1 MAEMSER
8 KVGGEYVGE
17 ENGKKRG
24 DVRGDAGVCR
34 GQSDWREGRLE
45 VWKNHF
51 HAVQT
56 ALLGQEG
63 VITEAE
69 VQCVVHCKNPKIHP
83 KKCCPT
89 CPSEL
94 HLNLRLHTPASLLM
108 HHFIS

>member
-1 MAEMSER
+1 M
-8 KVGGEYVGE
+8 
-17 ENGKKRG
+17 
-24 DVRGDAGVCR
+24 CR

-45 VWKNHF
+45 VWKNHL

-94 HLNLRLHTPASLLM
+94 HLNLHLHTPASLLM
-108 HHFIS
+108 HHFISLLKEICVSTRWRSFAKSVTQILCVFI